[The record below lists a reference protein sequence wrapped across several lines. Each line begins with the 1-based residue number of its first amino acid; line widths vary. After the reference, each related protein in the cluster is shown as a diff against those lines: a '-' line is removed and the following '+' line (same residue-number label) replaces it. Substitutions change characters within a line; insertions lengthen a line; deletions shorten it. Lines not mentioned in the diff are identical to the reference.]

1 MYIYICIYIYMYMIH
16 VPAAFDPEASDVV
29 PDATS
34 YLQMIRAHVRDP
46 EGDVD
51 ESIQS
56 TTLLFYVILREY
68 RDGDIST

>member
-1 MYIYICIYIYMYMIH
+1 MYIYICMYIYIYKIH

-51 ESIQS
+51 DVDESIRS
-56 TTLLFYVILREY
+56 TSLLF
-68 RDGDIST
+68 